1 MNNIHLQ
8 YHVLIHEVGQCI
20 LIGYN
25 ASYFGS
31 CQKDVFGTFFS
42 KEFFYLVLSAK
53 VQFFVSTS
61 NEVGISLAL
70 QFTDNGT
77 SYHTSMAGNIDF

>member
-1 MNNIHLQ
+1 MHSDWLQ
-8 YHVLIHEVGQCI
+8 CLLLWQLPKRRIRDVLQQRIFLLGLVGK
-20 LIGYN
+20 GP
-25 ASYFGS
+25 
-31 CQKDVFGTFFS
+31 
-42 KEFFYLVLSAK
+42 
-53 VQFFVSTS
+53 S